1 MSSYNSRPILRVVL
15 FIACFGTLF
24 LMLSGCATTTGPKV
38 TSLEVQQAKE
48 RLEAKAIRH
57 RYSQVQ
63 RISDIGYRLIGN
75 LPPEDRR
82 KSYPFLGVKVAKIT
96 KALTRAYD
104 LPRVKGVAIVAV
116 VKDSPAGQAGLQVGD
131 VIVRIGDRKISGP
144 SSFQYATSSTK
155 LKDKEELAIEIN
167 RRGEEMVL
175 TCELGSMPRKIAFDM
190 IDRQEVNAGA
200 GSDIIMATYGL
211 MKFAESDDEIA
222 VILGHELAH
231 ITKGHI
237 AKSMGVEMLVGL
249 AAIGIGILSDQLS
262 PGSGT
267 DVIRAASGVGQVFGR
282 SYSRDLEREAD
293 YFGLKYTKLAGYDY
307 ETASGVWER
316 FAVEIPQSMVKNF
329 LSTHPT
335 SPERMVRIEKIIEE
349 LKAED

>member
-1 MSSYNSRPILRVVL
+1 M
-15 FIACFGTLF
+15 FFACLGALF
-24 LMLSGCATTTGPKV
+24 LILPGCATTTGPKV

-48 RLEAKAIRH
+48 RLESKAIRH
-57 RYSQVQ
+57 RYDQVQ
-63 RISDIGYRLIGN
+63 RISDIGYRLIRN
-75 LPPEDRR
+75 LPPEDRS
-82 KSYPFLGVKVAKIT
+82 KSYPFLGIKAAKIT
-96 KALTRAYD
+96 KALARAYD
-104 LPRVKGVAIVAV
+104 LPGVDGVAVVTV
-116 VKDSPAGQAGLQVGD
+116 VKDSPAERAGLQVGD
-131 VIVRIGDRKISGP
+131 VIVRIDDRKISDL
-144 SSFQYATSSTK
+144 SSFQYATSSTR
-155 LKDKEELAIEIN
+155 LKDQASLGIAVN
-167 RRGEEMVL
+167 RRGQDMVF
-175 TCELGSMPRKIAFDM
+175 TCEPEIVWRKIVFDM
-190 IDRQEVNAGA
+190 IDQQEVNAGA

-237 AKSMGVEMLVGL
+237 TKSMGVEMLVGI
-249 AAIGIGILSDQLS
+249 AAIGIGIISDQLA

-335 SPERMVRIEKIIEE
+335 SPERMVRIDKIIEE
-349 LKAED
+349 LRAED